1 MQQADSIPTVN
12 TAEAAK
18 PARSHVLPE
27 ISPRRRRRDR
37 GAMLLAVLFM
47 MAIMV
52 IVAMAVAPSFVQQM
66 KRDREEEM
74 IHRGTEYARAVKK
87 FYKKFGRYPANL
99 EQLDNTNQIR
109 FLRRRFKDPLSK
121 DGQWKLLR
129 YGDIQVLTGGA
140 MMGAQGAQLGNQA
153 GLQGLAS
160 PLTQAT
166 GQSGNNLG
174 ASTAPA
180 GAQLSPQQ
188 TSLPP
193 SDQTPGAAQT
203 SGAASPFILP
213 SSDDAGQSGSNPVPG
228 VGQTGNPIRGQAAG
242 APGQTGSNNSIFGNS
257 GVGGQTFGG
266 GAIVGVASKDK
277 ETTIRIF
284 NKKKTYDEWMF
295 IYSPAMDRMNV
306 LLRGP
311 YNGQTLAGTQVGTPA
326 GQLNQGNP
334 GASGQQPGGLTTQ
347 PAGFG
352 QQNPVQNQQP
362 IPGSQFPPD
371 QNQSQPQQ

>member
-18 PARSHVLPE
+18 PAHSHVLPE
-27 ISPRRRRRDR
+27 ISPQRRRRDS

-52 IVAMAVAPSFVQQM
+52 IVAMAMAPSFVQQM

-74 IHRGTEYARAVKK
+74 IHRGTEYARAIKK

-129 YGDIQVLTGGA
+129 AADIQALFGGA
-140 MMGAQGAQLGNQA
+140 MAGPATQMVTQG

-160 PLTQAT
+160 SLTQAT
-166 GQSGNNLG
+166 GQAGGVLG
-174 ASTAPA
+174 AGTAPA

-188 TSLPP
+188 TTLPP
-193 SDQTPGAAQT
+193 SDQTPSDVQT
-203 SGAASPFILP
+203 SGAASPFITP
-213 SSDDAGQSGSNPVPG
+213 SGDAGGQSGSNPVPG
-228 VGQTGNPIRGQAAG
+228 VGQSSNPIRGQAAG
-242 APGQTGSNNSIFGNS
+242 APGQTGTNNSIFGNT

-266 GAIVGVASKDK
+266 GAIVGVASTDK
-277 ETTIRIF
+277 GTTIRIF
-284 NKKKTYDEWMF
+284 NKKKTYDEWQF
-295 IYSPAMDRMNV
+295 IYSPVMDRVNV

-311 YNGQTLAGTQVGTPA
+311 YNGQTVAATQVGTPA
-326 GQLNQGNP
+326 GQLNQVNP
-334 GASGQQPGGLTTQ
+334 GVSGQQPGGLATQ
-347 PAGFG
+347 PGGFG
-352 QQNPVQNQQP
+352 QQNPVQNQP
-362 IPGSQFPPD
+362 ITPGSQFPPD
-371 QNQSQPQQ
+371 QSQPQPPQ